1 MLTIQLPDGV
11 VERLRTRGVEDV
23 EGFVVTLLGHIDD
36 GIIAATLQP
45 TIEKRIAALQNAL
58 ANLQS
63 DITPERWAEVSA
75 SIRNEQGDW
84 DED

>member
-1 MLTIQLPDGV
+1 MLTIQLPDEV

-23 EGFVVTLLGHIDD
+23 EGFVATLLGHIDD

>member
-1 MLTIQLPDGV
+1 MLTIQLPDEV
-11 VERLRTRGVEDV
+11 VERLRARGVQDV
-23 EGFVVTLLGHIDD
+23 EAFVTTLLGHIDD
-36 GIIAATLQP
+36 TIIAAALQP
-45 TIEKRIAALQNAL
+45 TVEKRIAALQNAL

-75 SIRNEQGDW
+75 SIQNEQGDW